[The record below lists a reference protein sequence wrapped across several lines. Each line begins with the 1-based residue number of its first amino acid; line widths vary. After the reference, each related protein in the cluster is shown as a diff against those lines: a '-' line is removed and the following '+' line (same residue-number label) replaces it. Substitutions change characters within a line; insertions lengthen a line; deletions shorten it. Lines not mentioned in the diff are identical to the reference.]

1 MQRVSI
7 LHDEPGLVLAETEH
21 GIVACRSMD
30 ELSAWESGFDQ
41 FLMTPEQSAE
51 LVELMRCSDRVSRD
65 GASVQERE
73 ALEERRAA
81 FHRTVAG
88 LDER

>member
-1 MQRVSI
+1 MDRVSI

-21 GIVACRSMD
+21 GIVACRSLD
-30 ELSAWESGFDQ
+30 ELLVWESGFDQ